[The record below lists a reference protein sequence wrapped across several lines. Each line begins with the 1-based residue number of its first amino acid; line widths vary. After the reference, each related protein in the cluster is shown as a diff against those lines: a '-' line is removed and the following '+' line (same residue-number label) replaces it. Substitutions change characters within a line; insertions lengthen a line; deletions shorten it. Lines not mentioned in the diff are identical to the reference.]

1 MSARRRTPLVCPIC
15 GKSLDN
21 VRVEPLGSVTAGLNW
36 ELHAGHCAQHG
47 WFQAEMISKPPREVF
62 AVTRPGGVA
71 RKALIAGQPVY
82 SFPTIW
88 DAVGGRQPVD
98 PYDPEMWA
106 VDWAR
111 LPSRE
116 DIVLSST

>member
-15 GKSLDN
+15 GNSLDN

-36 ELHAGHCAQHG
+36 ELHSGHCAEHG
-47 WFQAEMISKPPREVF
+47 WFQAEMISKPPREIF

-71 RKALIAGQPVY
+71 RKTMIAGRPVY

-88 DAVGGRQPVD
+88 DSVGGRRPVD

-106 VDWAR
+106 VDWAQ
-111 LPSRE
+111 LPGRE